1 MANGFCVDGEPFAL
15 FVTNETL
22 KHDVKLDVVPLECD
36 YFDPTLLRS
45 GDIVDGADFDEFN
58 NPTRWYKWKEH
69 PGESFSLRN
78 MIDETEPVD
87 ASQVLHIH
95 RPDRAGQRRGIS
107 QLVTALPLF
116 AMYRRFKLATLAAA
130 ETAAEFAGVM
140 YTTLGMEA
148 ATPGNDDSWGTL
160 IPTEHRALLTLPD
173 GWEMKQLEAKHPNT
187 TLEMFENRIIGELAR
202 CLLQPLNVAIGS
214 SKDHNFS
221 SGKLDRMTWEQ
232 AIAVERHR
240 WVCRIMNPIVRAWLD
255 EAVLVNGLLPAAGG
269 PMSMWN
275 WHYHWDAA
283 GVIDEEKQSKADE
296 RDLNNGTTSRTTI
309 YARKGR
315 DIDHEDQIAADENGV
330 TVEEYRRGLWQNRF
344 SGNAARSD
352 EDAADDAADRARERA
367 DAETA

>member
-1 MANGFCVDGEPFAL
+1 
-15 FVTNETL
+15 
-22 KHDVKLDVVPLECD
+22 
-36 YFDPTLLRS
+36 
-45 GDIVDGADFDEFN
+45 
-58 NPTRWYKWKEH
+58 
-69 PGESFSLRN
+69 
-78 MIDETEPVD
+78 
-87 ASQVLHIH
+87 
-95 RPDRAGQRRGIS
+95 
-107 QLVTALPLF
+107 
-116 AMYRRFKLATLAAA
+116 MYRRFKLATLAAA